1 MGKKNPK
8 NVYTMNGTNLAETT
22 EEKDLGVTIDC
33 RLEFDRHIK
42 NIVAKANRTLG
53 MIRIAFTCLNKNMFL
68 NLYKGLVR
76 PLLEYC
82 VQAWSPYKRKYIDLL
97 EGVQR
102 RATRLVPELR
112 RLVYDRRLKQWRHL
126 TYEERIKELKLPK
139 LEDRRIRGDMIET
152 FKIITGKEDIRSEKI
167 FKMAKVRG
175 ARNNTHNRK
184 IERKH
189 CRLEVR
195 RNFYSQRVIEKWN
208 SLTLDEV
215 NSKKTSEFKERYD
228 AKEAERMKNEESNI
242 YVRA

>member
-1 MGKKNPK
+1 M
-8 NVYTMNGTNLAETT
+8 
-22 EEKDLGVTIDC
+22 
-33 RLEFDRHIK
+33 
-42 NIVAKANRTLG
+42 
-53 MIRIAFTCLNKNMFL
+53 
-68 NLYKGLVR
+68 
-76 PLLEYC
+76 
-82 VQAWSPYKRKYIDLL
+82 
-97 EGVQR
+97 
-102 RATRLVPELR
+102 
-112 RLVYDRRLKQWRHL
+112 YDRRLKQWRHL

>member
-1 MGKKNPK
+1 
-8 NVYTMNGTNLAETT
+8 
-22 EEKDLGVTIDC
+22 
-33 RLEFDRHIK
+33 
-42 NIVAKANRTLG
+42 
-53 MIRIAFTCLNKNMFL
+53 
-68 NLYKGLVR
+68 
-76 PLLEYC
+76 
-82 VQAWSPYKRKYIDLL
+82 
-97 EGVQR
+97 
-102 RATRLVPELR
+102 
-112 RLVYDRRLKQWRHL
+112 
-126 TYEERIKELKLPK
+126 
-139 LEDRRIRGDMIET
+139 
-152 FKIITGKEDIRSEKI
+152 
-167 FKMAKVRG
+167 MAKVRG